1 MNNPRMS
8 TIEAAKVQKIPHSVL
23 FVWVAEKGCSWYEN
37 ILLWV
42 VWLLVQSLGEASRT
56 QCN

>member
-1 MNNPRMS
+1 MS